1 MSMRENN
8 TFPLNSGA
16 RKLIRAKINTYPEK
30 RVTFQ
35 KNIIRIM
42 SRHTWITKCGVELVP
57 MAENLEEIMVE

>member
-8 TFPLNSGA
+8 TFPRNSGSG
-16 RKLIRAKINTYPEK
+16 KLIRAKINTYPEK

-35 KNIIRIM
+35 KNIRIM
-42 SRHTWITKCGVELVP
+42 SRHTWITKCGVEHVP

>member
-1 MSMRENN
+1 MRENN
-8 TFPLNSGA
+8 TFTRNSDA

-57 MAENLEEIMVE
+57 MAEHSKEIMVE

>member
-1 MSMRENN
+1 MRENN
-8 TFPLNSGA
+8 TFTRNLGA
-16 RKLIRAKINTYPEK
+16 RKLLRAKINTYPEK

-57 MAENLEEIMVE
+57 LAESSEEIMVE